1 MFMVKVILFLI
12 LSLMFSL
19 TLNVVF
25 TAVLYKNGVESN
37 YINKKAHI
45 CKFDD
50 LDVSFYIY
58 FGKTTFVDLSFSIFI
73 IIYL

>member
-1 MFMVKVILFLI
+1 ML
-12 LSLMFSL
+12 SL
-19 TLNVVF
+19 TLNVAL
-25 TAVLYKNGVESN
+25 TAVLYKNWVDISN

-58 FGKTTFVDLSFSIFI
+58 FGKTTFVDLSFPIFI
-73 IIYL
+73 ISYLYVKSQEIV